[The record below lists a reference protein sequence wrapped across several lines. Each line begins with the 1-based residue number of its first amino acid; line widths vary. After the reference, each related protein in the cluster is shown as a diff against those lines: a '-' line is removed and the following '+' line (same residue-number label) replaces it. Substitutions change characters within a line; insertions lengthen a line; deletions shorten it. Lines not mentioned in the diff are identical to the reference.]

1 MHHYGDEVAAI
12 ARPLRDAGDLD
23 ILVDRAAGARV
34 VMVGEASHGTHEFYV
49 WRDALTRRL
58 IEELGFSFVAVEGD
72 WPDCERVGASVTCA
86 RGDPRSA
93 LHAYDRWPTWMWAN
107 EEVVDFA
114 CWLARFNTRN
124 QAGATGAEAEPAAGG
139 GHRGAG
145 LGARGG
151 PAQLGEKQRSRGEKQ
166 RSRGETA
173 AKAGARPGPHIGFHG
188 LDVYSLWESLR
199 LVLTWLRDRDPAL
212 IDVAMQAYH
221 CLEAYGEDPN
231 AYAYA
236 TRIHGASCE
245 DKAVRLLLDLRGRDL
260 AVWQNAEVV
269 AGAEHYYR
277 AMMDGGTRSWNV
289 RDRHMDATLA
299 RLLDHYGPESK
310 GVVWAH
316 NTHVGDAQATDQAK
330 FGEVTIG
337 SLARQRFGHDQVLLI
352 GLGSHHGTVVAGRQW
367 GAPMEVMGVP
377 PARPGSIEDILHA
390 EAPQNA
396 LFVVPELGQRPDLLV
411 DELAHR
417 AIGVVYRP
425 EREAWGNYVPSVLGD
440 RYDAFL
446 WFDETHA
453 LRPLHTH
460 HVDVHEPETYPSGV

>member
-1 MHHYGDEVAAI
+1 MSDMHHYGNEVATI

-34 VMVGEASHGTHEFYV
+34 VMIGEASHGTHEFYV

-72 WPDCERVGASVTCA
+72 WPDCERVGASVTGA

-114 CWLARFNTRN
+114 CWLARLNMKSREGS
-124 QAGATGAEAEPAAGG
+124 AAAEVGSA
-139 GHRGAG
+139 
-145 LGARGG
+145 
-151 PAQLGEKQRSRGEKQ
+151 
-166 RSRGETA
+166 
-173 AKAGARPGPHIGFHG
+173 AGARPSAGLTAEPGPGPRVGFHG

-199 LVLTWLRDRDPAL
+199 LVLTWLRDHDPAL
-212 IDVAMQAYH
+212 IPVAKQAYH

-277 AMMDGGTRSWNV
+277 AMMDGGPRSWNV

-299 RLLDHYGPESK
+299 RLLEHYGPQSK
-310 GVVWAH
+310 AVVWAH

-337 SLARQRFGHDQVLLI
+337 SLARERFGHDQVLLI

-390 EAPQNA
+390 EAPQQA
-396 LFVVPELGQRPDLLV
+396 LFMVPEPQKRPDLLV

-425 EREAWGNYVPSVLGD
+425 EREAWGNYVPSVIGD